1 MDTLAAWLK
10 TLTGLPAVALPPAAG
25 AQGEL
30 CGIMTARACLEARGD
45 ARETVLVPESAHGT
59 NPATA
64 AACGYRVVE
73 VASDAEG
80 RVDVAA
86 LRARLGPDVAALM
99 LTNPNTC
106 GLFERDILE
115 VAEAVHE
122 AGGLFYCDGANFN
135 AVMGRVR
142 PADLGIDV
150 MHLNLHKTFSTPHGG
165 GGPGAGAGGHDV
177 GARALRAPAVGDERT
192 RRFPPARARG
202 RRGGVDDRAAARLS
216 WTVRDF
222 RARPRLHDEH
232 GRRRLATGGGRRGP
246 ERELRARGP
255 RRRAERALGGAVHA
269 RSVVRRQRP
278 QGRWW

>member
-1 MDTLAAWLK
+1 M
-10 TLTGLPAVALPPAAG
+10 
-25 AQGEL
+25 
-30 CGIMTARACLEARGD
+30 
-45 ARETVLVPESAHGT
+45 PESAHGT

-165 GGPGAGAGGHDV
+165 GGPGAGPV
-177 GARALRAPAVGDERT
+177 VMTSELAPFAPLPWVTSGPDGFR
-192 RRFPPARARG
+192 RARK
-202 RRGGVDDRAAARLS
+202 A
-216 WTVRDF
+216 
-222 RARPRLHDEH
+222 
-232 GRRRLATGGGRRGP
+232 RRRRRSGGCAAFMDSSGLSCAP
-246 ERELRARGP
+246 SP
-255 RRRAERALGGAVHA
+255 T
-269 RSVVRRQRP
+269 
-278 QGRWW
+278 